1 VKSRL
6 AAVGVV
12 ALAGLLAAAC
22 GGDDDDDASDSTTTT
37 AEAGATTTTAAGD
50 EATGLEPQPLDEE
63 TSITITP
70 AVAIEPFSPVFMAA
84 AFGEFEK
91 ENLDVTITPL
101 SPSDGYVAVAQGDAH
116 VQVGGVNAAFLN
128 AVNAGTELRWVANVH
143 QTGPDSLD
151 GLWVRN
157 EFLNDDGDVDA
168 DTMRDMQIAIGAGGI
183 TSTSALPT
191 SIWAEEQGVALNELQ
206 LQPLGGND
214 IAIALEAGSIG
225 AGYVLS
231 PQWITIQESG
241 CCTLVTP
248 LPALAASTYTMSADF
263 IENEPEVA
271 QAIMRAI
278 ARTVD
283 TYLQGDYHADDE
295 VMAVM
300 AEQFGVPVEG
310 IRQTPSLVF
319 DPDLGLDFDVL
330 EELQEVW
337 IANDV
342 VEYDEPLPLDRLTD
356 RSVVEAVIGSD

>member
-1 VKSRL
+1 VKSRFL
-6 AAVGVV
+6 AVGGGLTA
-12 ALAGLLAAAC
+12 ALLLVAAC
-22 GGDDDDDASDSTTTT
+22 GGDDDDATSDAP
-37 AEAGATTTTAAGD
+37 AD
-50 EATGLEPQPLDEE
+50 EASSDGGEGTGLEPQPLDEE
-63 TSITITP
+63 TSVVITP
-70 AVAIEPFSPVFMAA
+70 AVAIEPFSPIFVADAM
-84 AFGEFEK
+84 GEFEA

-101 SPSDGYVAVAQGDAH
+101 APSDGYVAVARGDAQ

-157 EFLNDDGDVDA
+157 EFLNDEGEVEA
-168 DTMRDMQIAIGAGGI
+168 DTIRDMSIAIGAGGA
-183 TSTSALPT
+183 TSTSALPVAK
-191 SIWAEEQGVALNELQ
+191 WAEEQGVEFSELQ

-231 PQWITIQESG
+231 PAWITIEESG

-248 LPALAASTYTMSADF
+248 LPALAGSTYTMSEDF

-271 QAIMRAI
+271 AAIMRAI

-295 VMAVM
+295 IMAVM
-300 AEQFGVPVEG
+300 SEAFGVPAEG
-310 IRQTPSLVF
+310 IRQTPPLIF
-319 DPDLGLDFDVL
+319 DSELGLDLDVI
-330 EELQEVW
+330 EELQDVW
-337 IANDV
+337 IENEV
-342 VEYDEPLPLDRLTD
+342 VEYDEPIPLDQLVD
-356 RSVVEAVIGSD
+356 RRPAEAVVGS